1 MEAEKM
7 LHIAKTSLN
16 MLQTV
21 EDQDQVEVLWIAA
34 ITALRGV
41 GHVLAKVD
49 KYSNTILS
57 QKIDDWW
64 IDLNKNK
71 TIDKNRIFFD
81 FIDKERNDT
90 IKVLSIHYD
99 KGMQDILIIEDINEK
114 EAYFVNDVIPQLIYI
129 PMTDGYY
136 EGEDIRELIE
146 MAIEWWEK
154 QIEELKR

>member
-21 EDQDQVEVLWIAA
+21 EDQDQVEVMWIAA
-34 ITALRGV
+34 ITALREV

-49 KYSNTILS
+49 KYSDTILS
-57 QKIDDWW
+57 QKIDAWW
-64 IDLNKNK
+64 SDLNKNK

-90 IKVLSIHYD
+90 IKELSIHYD
-99 KGMQDILIIEDINEK
+99 KGMQDILIIEGINKK
-114 EAYFVNDVIPQLIYI
+114 EACFVNDIIPQLIYI

-136 EGEDIRELIE
+136 EGEDIRDLIE

-154 QIEELKR
+154 QIEELKC